1 MFEHGF
7 LPLINDHSFRHSP
20 PTPHP
25 PPLDNDRVCDN
36 SAMLAFAQE
45 KISHYTTGP
54 SKVRPKYFNIKK
66 VKS

>member
-1 MFEHGF
+1 MIIHLGTH
-7 LPLINDHSFRHSP
+7 LP
-20 PTPHP
+20 PHP

-36 SAMLAFAQE
+36 STAMLAFPQE

-54 SKVRPKYFNIKK
+54 SIVRPKYFNIKK